1 MLDGFV
7 SDIWEAKHSCIFVQF
22 SIYIFENRIYHLE
35 HVLWP
40 SKHHI
45 WQAQNMRIFVKISI
59 SIFSNTIFPP

>member
-35 HVLWP
+35 RVLWP
-40 SKHHI
+40 SKYHI
-45 WQAQNMRIFVKISI
+45 WEAKN
-59 SIFSNTIFPP
+59 